1 MQKIITIA
9 GALALLVGALAIGLK
24 RDFMSTSNQQIE
36 VLKTSL
42 RQIDKFPD
50 PAEIDKAGKW
60 YLLNHISSPLI
71 EYDHKNSSF
80 LPLIAKSW
88 EIVGSKYIVHLDPS
102 AKFSDGSPIRA
113 RDVVASIKR
122 ILAKK
127 TSLHFPLWNYVAD
140 CENLNTLDEPC
151 RGISGDDASGT
162 VEVNLLTKSE
172 SFLLQ
177 ISSPEGGIW
186 SADDINPKTLELK
199 PKRFSGPYSLDNLVM
214 DVNRELVLT
223 RNPHSKIQSQFPS
236 SPKKIHVRSMGRA
249 EVEKAVVAGDTDIFI
264 GDFIPCND
272 YDWEQ
277 MDVGLHYTLPSS
289 IIYFFKLN
297 TKKHIGR
304 DLLHS
309 LEKVPDQRL
318 TFAETLLPFAPSIAL
333 TREEVN
339 SLLPAESSR
348 ELVVAAPG
356 FYYKDKFL
364 GSVEKAAR
372 DAGVNLKIEKVE
384 PSEYSELIDSDETY
398 KSKYD
403 YVMGN
408 YVASERYPAVQ
419 LRFLTGKRKPGVDLM
434 GVEAPEQDATK
445 IKKLKDYEKWL
456 LSSQTVVPFYFTR
469 THIVY
474 LKKFDIG
481 EQPVTDADIQLWRVT
496 KKVL

>member
-1 MQKIITIA
+1 MIV
-9 GALALLVGALAIGLK
+9 GALTAMVGALAIGLK
-24 RDFMSTSNQQIE
+24 RDFMSKSNQQIE
-36 VLKTSL
+36 VLRTSL

-88 EIVGSKYIVHLDPS
+88 EIVGSKYIIKLDPD
-102 AKFSDGSPIRA
+102 AKFSDGSSIRA

-127 TSLHFPLWNYVAD
+127 TSLHFPLWNHVAD
-140 CENLNTLDEPC
+140 CENLKTLDELC
-151 RGISGDDASGT
+151 HGISGDDASNT

-186 SADDINPKTLELK
+186 SADDINPATLELK
-199 PKRFSGPYSLDNLVM
+199 PTRFSGPYSLNNLVM
-214 DVNRELVLT
+214 DANHELVLT
-223 RNPHSKIQSQFPS
+223 RNPYSKIQNKFPD
-236 SPKKIHVRSMGRA
+236 SPKKIRVKSMGRA
-249 EVEKAVVAGDTDIFI
+249 EVEKSIVDGNTDVFI

-277 MDVGLHYTLPSS
+277 MEVGLHYTLPSS

-297 TKKHIGR
+297 TNKHIGR
-304 DLLHS
+304 DLLQS
-309 LEKVPDQRL
+309 LEKVPDHRL

-333 TREEVN
+333 TRDEVN
-339 SLLPAESSR
+339 SLLPAQSSLD
-348 ELVVAAPG
+348 LVVAAPG

-364 GSVEKAAR
+364 AFVEKAAHE
-372 DAGVNLKIEKVE
+372 AGINLKIEKVE
-384 PSEYSELIDSDETY
+384 PAEYSELIQSNENF

-403 YVMGN
+403 FVIGN

-419 LRFLTGKRKPGVDLM
+419 LRFLTGKRNPGVDLM
-434 GVEAPEQDATK
+434 GVEAPEQDSTK

-456 LSSQTVVPFYFTR
+456 LSSQTVIPFYFTR

-474 LKKFDIG
+474 SKKLDIG

-496 KKVL
+496 EKML